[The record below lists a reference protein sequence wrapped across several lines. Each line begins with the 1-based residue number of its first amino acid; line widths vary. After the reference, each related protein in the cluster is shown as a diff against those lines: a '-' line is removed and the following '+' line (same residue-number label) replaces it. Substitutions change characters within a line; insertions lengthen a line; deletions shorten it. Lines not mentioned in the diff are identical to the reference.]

1 MINFFNIKTGER
13 VSLSRPHQIGAYIN
27 SSDLSVNA
35 ALGQDF
41 GWRLAPEVIV
51 KLDEFRS
58 DTRTLEDIARRIGTD
73 VSELTTIHLVQH
85 ISYLDDLGQKI
96 EAQRE
101 ARTPKFQNAYEDEI
115 ARRRAELDREWNEV
129 PADEKPKAPVVT
141 ENPVDEDVAAA
152 APKDELEMP
161 LDLPKEEGKVVLK
174 PALPEEKVPHATPA
188 TEPVQTDLE
197 EEVAKKTAATP
208 KKK

>member
-1 MINFFNIKTGER
+1 MIKFFNIKTGER

-51 KLDEFRS
+51 QLDEFRA
-58 DTRTLEDIARRIGTD
+58 DPRTLEDIARRIGTD

-85 ISYLDDLGQKI
+85 ISYLDDLGHKI

-101 ARTPKFQNAYEDEI
+101 ARNPKFQGDYEAEI
-115 ARRRAELDREWNEV
+115 ARRRAELDREWNDV
-129 PADEKPKAPVVT
+129 PEDAEPAAPVVT
-141 ENPVDEDVAAA
+141 DNPVDEEVAKA
-152 APKDELEMP
+152 APKDEPQVTIDSETP
-161 LDLPKEEGKVVLK
+161 PAPSK
-174 PALPEEKVPHATPA
+174 PAEQLDIEK
-188 TEPVQTDLE
+188 
-197 EEVAKKTAATP
+197 EVAKKTTPP
-208 KKK
+208 KK